1 MTRILVVP
9 LSKRYALV
17 FAPEVVH
24 DLAFIERK
32 YHSLLRR
39 QIRLHLA
46 TGPEGETRKRKAL
59 EVPAPSGAQWELR
72 LGPHNRFRV
81 FYEVELGA
89 AIVTVLAIGVKD
101 RNVLRI
107 GGEEYGT

>member
-1 MTRILVVP
+1 MP

-39 QIRLHLA
+39 QIRLHLT

-59 EVPAPSGAQWELR
+59 EVPAPFGAQWELR

-81 FYEVELGA
+81 FYEVDLEA

-101 RNVLRI
+101 RSALRI
-107 GGEEYGT
+107 GREEYGT